1 MPGRMRCFSA
11 AHEDSAVIVTILGGS
26 APSTPTL
33 VDWLARQQ
41 PAAKLTIRLAGRNQR
56 RLAAVARAG
65 RLLTAASRIKIEQF
79 ESDRW
84 GDALTGA
91 DVVIVQVRIGGYEGR
106 AHDEAF
112 PLLASIPG
120 DEGLGPGGLSAA
132 VRTWPVLREI
142 LTLVRT
148 NAPDA
153 LPILLTS
160 PGSLLVRLAA
170 LEFPLWP
177 LYGICELPYTTLRQI
192 CTATNCAVE
201 DATFSYTGVNHLG
214 WLHGVRYQGTDLIK
228 IYREQPEIPFAAVVR
243 DWNAVPLKYARLHFE
258 PDAVI
263 REQSGLAGLNQRA
276 RQLACIQSHCVR
288 VFETGSASD
297 IRHALTL
304 RAADWYSEAI
314 GPLLL
319 ELASS
324 FAEHRP
330 YFCSVADINGEVS
343 EIPHYVHGRD
353 LLPGAVGKPP
363 HSVHEFVR
371 SFMDYEKCAAS
382 AISTSDAGMLTEA
395 VCAHPWVKQ
404 AQNAGVLVDE
414 ILKGATNMRKSRGVP
429 CLN

>member
-1 MPGRMRCFSA
+1 MRSLSP
-11 AHEDSAVIVTILGGS
+11 AHEDSAVIVTVLGGS
-26 APSTPTL
+26 APSTPAL

-41 PAAKLTIRLAGRNQR
+41 PATRLTIRLAGRNQR
-56 RLAAVARAG
+56 RLAAVARAS
-65 RLLTAASRIKIEQF
+65 RLLVAASRIKIEQF
-79 ESDRW
+79 ESSQW
-84 GDALTGA
+84 GDALAGA

-112 PLLASIPG
+112 PLRSSIPG

-132 VRTWPVLREI
+132 VRAWPALREI
-142 LTLVRT
+142 LTLVRAD
-148 NAPDA
+148 APDA

-177 LYGICELPYTTLRQI
+177 LYSICELPYTTLRQI
-192 CTATNCAVE
+192 CAATNCAVE

-214 WLHGVRYQGTDLIK
+214 WLYGVRCRGTDLIRV
-228 IYREQPEIPFAAVVR
+228 YREQPEIPLAAVVR

-258 PDAVI
+258 ADAVI
-263 REQSGLAGLNQRA
+263 REQSRDKLNQRA
-276 RQLACIQSHCVR
+276 RQLAGIQNYCVR

-304 RAADWYSEAI
+304 RAADWYTEAI

-319 ELASS
+319 ELAGWS
-324 FAEHRP
+324 ANRRP
-330 YFCSVADINGEVS
+330 YFCSVADINGEVC

-353 LLPGAVGKPP
+353 LLPGAVGEPP

-382 AISTSDAGMLTEA
+382 AVSTSDARTLTEA
-395 VCAHPWVKQ
+395 VRAHPWVKQ
-404 AQNAGVLVDE
+404 AQDAGVLVSE
-414 ILKGATNMRKSRGVP
+414 ILKGATNMRKWTGVP